1 MSLMSWAKSLVKKMT
16 IWDMSLLKTTMFL
29 FGIIVGAYIADFVKL
44 NILYFAIATG
54 ILYLVLV
61 YRVFR

>member
-29 FGIIVGAYIADFVKL
+29 FGIIVGAYIAAFVKT
-44 NILYFAIATG
+44 NIIWFAIVTG
-54 ILYLVLV
+54 ALYLVLV
-61 YRVFR
+61 YRVFK